1 MTEAELLLHAKSY
14 IDQLAQGINPL
25 TGKPVPEG
33 ELINNV
39 RISRCFFYV
48 SGVLGKVAEYG
59 GLEAIPAKRR
69 STNAG
74 LPPFRLSQDVL
85 RRFDYSDE
93 SLLVSHIANRV
104 NALVDTSAMKKLSGA
119 AILKWLERIGMLE
132 EVLTDAG
139 KKSRR
144 PTPQGNAMGISVEMR
159 QGYSGPYQAVT
170 YNRQAQQFIIDN
182 MDAILERTEG

>member
-59 GLEAIPAKRR
+59 GLEAIPAKRH
-69 STNAG
+69 STNTG
-74 LPPFRLSQDVL
+74 LPPFRISQDVL

>member
-59 GLEAIPAKRR
+59 GLEAIPAKRH
-69 STNAG
+69 STNAS
-74 LPPFRLSQDVL
+74 LPPFRISQDVL

>member
-59 GLEAIPAKRR
+59 GLEAIPAKRH

-74 LPPFRLSQDVL
+74 LPPFRISKDVL